1 MQILIFSLIVIL
13 LLGYIFYKLNQFY
26 SKKVIVFGT
35 LFIIGIIWLSI
46 YLSNNNE
53 VGINKA
59 FKAKY
64 KKEFGYKIDKLSSNI
79 INKGKNLSLN
89 EYFYKFI
96 YIVKKDNKEFVC
108 EANDIFVQVIE
119 DEYVFKEIKEKCREK

>member
-13 LLGYIFYKLNQFY
+13 LLGYIFYKLEQFY
-26 SKKVIVFGT
+26 SKKTIIIGT
-35 LFIIGIIWLSI
+35 LFTIGIIWLGV
-46 YLSNNNE
+46 YFSNNNE
-53 VGINKA
+53 IGINKA
-59 FKAKY
+59 FKEKY
-64 KKEFGYKIDKLSSNI
+64 KQEFGYKIDKLSSNI

-119 DEYVFKEIKEKCREK
+119 DEYVFKDIKEECREK

>member
-1 MQILIFSLIVIL
+1 MQILIFSLIVVL

-26 SKKVIVFGT
+26 SKKVIISWT
-35 LFIIGIIWLSI
+35 LFVVGFVWLSI
-46 YLSNNNE
+46 YLSSYSE

-79 INKGKNLSLN
+79 INKGKNLGLN

-108 EANDIFVQVIE
+108 EANDVYVQMIE